1 MAAKTPSTLL
11 MDIGDGLFMMVGLP
25 RLVLWR
31 TRERPKKA
39 ARGTFGYNYQTSSL
53 EYFDGLVW
61 YAASLSKA

>member
-1 MAAKTPSTLL
+1 MATKNPSTLL

-25 RLVLWR
+25 RLALWK

-39 ARGTFGYNYQTSSL
+39 SRGTFGYNYQTNNL
-53 EYFDGLVW
+53 EYFDGSAW